1 MSVPRTFTTKKSL
14 YAGLCENLCLVYAT
28 AFADVVRQPVWKFA
42 QVVLLVPF
50 LLLLLH
56 DEPELDKQ
64 RVDKLEA
71 CVHLT
76 VHDVGAAA
84 EDEPAQEDHLH
95 LVVPSVPRN

>member
-1 MSVPRTFTTKKSL
+1 
-14 YAGLCENLCLVYAT
+14 
-28 AFADVVRQPVWKFA
+28 
-42 QVVLLVPF
+42 
-50 LLLLLH
+50 
-56 DEPELDKQ
+56 
-64 RVDKLEA
+64 VDKLEA